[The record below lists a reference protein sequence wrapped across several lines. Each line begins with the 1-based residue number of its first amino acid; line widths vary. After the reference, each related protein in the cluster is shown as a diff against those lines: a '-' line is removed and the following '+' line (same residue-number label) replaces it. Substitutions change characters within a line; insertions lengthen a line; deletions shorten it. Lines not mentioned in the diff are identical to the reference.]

1 TSNIS
6 GESVSLGVDS
16 CKMTQRRV
24 ISARSGHFNCK
35 GQLLPMAASDQ
46 FKSFIGHL
54 DNARND
60 TVQTM
65 KILQT
70 FWALAQNEGAR
81 LVSAEQRLNSCAAA
95 SEEMLGQT
103 DALVNRLLE
112 NGLFEF
118 NLPPALWVDP
128 NSQQYQDTYN
138 DLATQYRAADGK
150 LEQNGRSVEG
160 RLKTCRK
167 DITTEQQK
175 LQTTLH
181 ESYARLQNLLAHQ
194 YAYEELLGNY
204 RQYKTVKD
212 DNQREFCHLKSRR
225 QDRDSLRD
233 SLKTRPS
240 LQVLSCAAASE
251 EMLGQTDALVNRLL
265 ENGLFEFNLPPALW
279 VDPNS
284 QQYQDTYNDLAT
296 QYRAADGKL
305 EQNSRSV
312 EGRLKT
318 CRKDITTEQQKLQT
332 TLHESYARLQGL
344 LIHQYAY
351 EELLGNYRQYKTVKD
366 ANQRLCLGS
375 DRNDAKRYDGPTD
388 HTDRTMRAKQ

>member
-1 TSNIS
+1 MDNTTPTVQPTLS
-6 GESVSLGVDS
+6 
-16 CKMTQRRV
+16 
-24 ISARSGHFNCK
+24 
-35 GQLLPMAASDQ
+35 QLLPMAASDQ

-118 NLPPALWVDP
+118 NLPPALWVNP

-181 ESYARLQNLLAHQ
+181 ESYARLQ
-194 YAYEELLGNY
+194 
-204 RQYKTVKD
+204 
-212 DNQREFCHLKSRR
+212 
-225 QDRDSLRD
+225 
-233 SLKTRPS
+233 
-240 LQVLSCAAASE
+240 
-251 EMLGQTDALVNRLL
+251 
-265 ENGLFEFNLPPALW
+265 
-279 VDPNS
+279 
-284 QQYQDTYNDLAT
+284 
-296 QYRAADGKL
+296 
-305 EQNSRSV
+305 
-312 EGRLKT
+312 
-318 CRKDITTEQQKLQT
+318 
-332 TLHESYARLQGL
+332 GL

-351 EELLGNYRQYKTVKD
+351 EELLGNYRQYKTIKD
-366 ANQRLCLGS
+366 ANQREFRRL
-375 DRNDAKRYDGPTD
+375 K
-388 HTDRTMRAKQ
+388 RTMQDRRVEEDRQLKAIEAQIKSGGAVPFAAKPGPKRQMIAGPATPGLQLYIEGVQRDISHINLDEDTDQ

>member
-1 TSNIS
+1 MDNTTPTVQPTLS
-6 GESVSLGVDS
+6 
-16 CKMTQRRV
+16 
-24 ISARSGHFNCK
+24 
-35 GQLLPMAASDQ
+35 QLLPMAASDQ

-128 NSQQYQDTYN
+128 NSQQYQDT
-138 DLATQYRAADGK
+138 
-150 LEQNGRSVEG
+150 
-160 RLKTCRK
+160 
-167 DITTEQQK
+167 
-175 LQTTLH
+175 
-181 ESYARLQNLLAHQ
+181 
-194 YAYEELLGNY
+194 
-204 RQYKTVKD
+204 
-212 DNQREFCHLKSRR
+212 
-225 QDRDSLRD
+225 DSLRD

-265 ENGLFEFNLPPALW
+265 ENSLFKFNLPPALW

-296 QYRAADGKL
+296 QYQAADGKL
-305 EQNSRSV
+305 EQNGRSV

-351 EELLGNYRQYKTVKD
+351 EELLGNYRQYKMVKD
-366 ANQRLCLGS
+366 ANQREFRRL
-375 DRNDAKRYDGPTD
+375 K
-388 HTDRTMRAKQ
+388 RTMQDRRVEEDCQLKAIEAQIKSGGAVPFAAKPGPKRQMIAGPATPGLQLYIEGVQRDISHINLDEDTDQ